1 MTRAAQRQNPISTET
16 APPLSSTQ
24 MTTIARTADG
34 GKKHAATVH
43 VHIYITRLNASTIKP
58 KCRQMTTM
66 RFETENHDAGS
77 PGGPNKSTILHK
89 HRSNTPELASVVPPP
104 PPPASGR
111 GEITYMLGLCWHPC
125 RAPERWQW
133 KRCARPSYLGPCAP
147 ERIFSISTRSA
158 YSRDSG
164 GGGGTMRNGC
174 AGKRRRRSGLRATR
188 EEQHVRM
195 YDVSKYSCMY
205 SRRRAVPD
213 RWETAR
219 LTAAR
224 EFRTDEKGGEF

>member
-104 PPPASGR
+104 PPRQRPWR
-111 GEITYMLGLCWHPC
+111 DYIH
-125 RAPERWQW
+125 
-133 KRCARPSYLGPCAP
+133 ARPMLASLQGARAVAVEAMRTTVVFGTVRAGADLLHLYKVCIQQ
-147 ERIFSISTRSA
+147 RFW
-158 YSRDSG
+158 